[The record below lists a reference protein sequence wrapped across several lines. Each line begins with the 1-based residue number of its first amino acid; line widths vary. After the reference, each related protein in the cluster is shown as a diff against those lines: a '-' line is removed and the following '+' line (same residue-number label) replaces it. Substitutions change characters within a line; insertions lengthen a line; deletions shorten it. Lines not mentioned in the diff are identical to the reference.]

1 MAISIGRTGLWCAL
15 GLTVIGCT
23 GLRSPGERASFDSG
37 LTGDD
42 GGVSGAGGSAGV
54 SGQGGSDAGMS
65 GSGSGA
71 GGHSGMPAT
80 GDGGGDG
87 DGDGDGELDAG
98 ADAEP
103 NDSGMDSGGDA
114 EPDADIDSGVDSG
127 VDSGGD
133 AGGDGDTEPTDAI
146 AGRVIDYYENPVAG
160 VPVTLN
166 GVTVMTNATGDFE
179 FESAPPT
186 YSISLS
192 ITFPVNGLP
201 QQAGYLFVDLTR
213 RDPTLQV
220 VRGNAVRSGNVMRT
234 ATGPSFPLPNN
245 EDIVWDV
252 AGQYGESEGE
262 FTGQTQT
269 STVQWEGP
277 VEAVAHAHAIHY
289 VSTTSSPI
297 VPMTY
302 LAHDGESFVVNDDV
316 TTSYTLDLR
325 SSQPLIPATVS
336 GTFTAPTGGTREN
349 HVYVR
354 FPDDAAV
361 KILTDGTTNGGYSF
375 LVPQIAMSSIAIAA
389 THGGSFGPP
398 YAVAYVDGVA
408 PGATDVDL
416 EVPVPATPIAPATG
430 ATNVDENTTFSWSG
444 DDQVY
449 MFVAREASIYY
460 ETFYVITAAKQATLP
475 LSHVTVPALRRNQT
489 YLWNVRT
496 HRRFATVDDATG
508 PDGYL
513 DSYCYGRLRG
523 PRRGAGTHTASL
535 NYSFTTAP

>member
-15 GLTVIGCT
+15 VLTVIGCG
-23 GLRSPGERASFDSG
+23 GLRSAGERAAIDSG
-37 LTGDD
+37 LTSDD
-42 GGVSGAGGSAGV
+42 GGVSGAGGNAGV
-54 SGQGGSDAGMS
+54 SGQAGNDAGMS

-71 GGHSGMPAT
+71 GGHSGMPPT
-80 GDGGGDG
+80 GDG
-87 DGDGDGELDAG
+87 DGDGDGDDELDAG
-98 ADAEP
+98 RDAGP
-103 NDSGMDSGGDA
+103 NDSGTDSGGDD
-114 EPDADIDSGVDSG
+114 EPDADVDSS

-133 AGGDGDTEPTDAI
+133 GDADTEPTTAI
-146 AGRVIDYYENPVAG
+146 AGRVIDYYENPVAN

-166 GVTVMTNATGDFE
+166 GVTVMTDATGDFE
-179 FESAPPT
+179 FDSAPPT

-220 VRGNAVRSGNVMRT
+220 VRGNSVRSGNVTRT
-234 ATGPSFPLPNN
+234 AAGVSFSVSDD
-245 EDIVWDV
+245 EYVFWDV
-252 AGQYGESEGE
+252 AGQYGETEGE
-262 FTGQTQT
+262 FTGPTQT
-269 STVQWEGP
+269 SSVQWEGP
-277 VEAVAHAHAIHY
+277 VEAVAHAHAIRL
-289 VSTTSSPI
+289 VTTASSPI

-302 LAHDGESFVVNDDV
+302 LAHDGESFALNDDV
-316 TTSYTLDLR
+316 TTSYTLDL
-325 SSQPLIPATVS
+325 SSSEPLPAAIVS
-336 GTFTAPTGGTREN
+336 GDITAPSGGTREN

-361 KILTDGTTNGGYSF
+361 KIITSGAPGGSYSF
-375 LVPQIAMSSIAIAA
+375 LVPQIATSSIAIAA
-389 THGGSFGPP
+389 THDSGFGPP

-416 EVPVPATPIAPATG
+416 EIPVPATPIAPASA
-430 ATNVDENTTFSWSG
+430 ATNVDENTTFTWSG

-460 ETFYVITAAKQATLP
+460 ETFYVITAAKQAQLP
-475 LSHVTVPALRRNQT
+475 ISHVTVPALRRNQT

-523 PRRGAGTHTASL
+523 PRRGAGTHTASA